1 MSSEEESGEVLEQ
14 VARIHPA
21 VDRLR
26 RLLES
31 ATVADLKASAGTYW
45 ADCRD
50 DGDRCVHAGHA

>member
-1 MSSEEESGEVLEQ
+1 MSRDEESGVLEE

-31 ATVADLKASAGTYW
+31 ATVADLRASTGNYW
-45 ADCRD
+45 ADRRD
-50 DGDRCVHAGHA
+50 DGDRALQAEQA